1 MRLSAHS
8 LGLLLVA
15 LMGFPAG
22 LRAQAPAVPEPAVRL
37 SIAPQR
43 VVVGQPATLRLVVLA
58 PNYMTSP
65 PLVPDFQMRNAATF
79 PLGTRNQSEQDG
91 ATTLAGVVFEFA
103 IYPLE
108 PGSFA
113 LAGKSVTVTY
123 AAAPPATR
131 TTALPLPAIAL
142 EAFIPDAAAD
152 LEPFLAA
159 ESLQLEQTVRPS
171 SEELKPGDAITRIV
185 TAKGTGV
192 PAMLL
197 PPIAFR
203 PVDGLSTYAAEP
215 SLQSNFDPRTDQLSV
230 IRVDQATFMA
240 IKPGAYMLPAIEV
253 GWWDVRNGRIARS
266 SVGAVPLRVVAGA
279 ASAPA
284 PSTKTPP
291 RAWTVITLIR
301 ENKALSAVVL
311 LGLLGLA
318 AIAPSAAR
326 TATNWLRQQR
336 DAYLASEAWSFR
348 KLRAAAR
355 HNNPREVYTA
365 LLDWVRRL
373 EPLAPVHNV
382 ATLTATA
389 NDAGLAAQVAALE
402 SQLFSRQSATDAWSA
417 RDLLHRL
424 AAARRRLRRR
434 STRAGPAR
442 PLPAQ
447 LNPTDL
453 PHVLPSHGWRPV
465 AR

>member
-1 MRLSAHS
+1 MRLSTHG

-15 LMGFPAG
+15 LVGFPAG
-22 LRAQAPAVPEPAVRL
+22 LRAQAPADPEPAVRL
-37 SIAPQR
+37 SVAPQR
-43 VVVGQPATLRLVVLA
+43 VVVGQPATLRLEVLA
-58 PNYMTSP
+58 PNYMTAP
-65 PLVPDFQMRNAATF
+65 PVVPDFQMRNAATF

-142 EAFIPDAAAD
+142 EALIPAAAAD

-159 ESLQLEQTVRPS
+159 ESLRLEQTVRPS
-171 SEELKPGDAITRIV
+171 TEELKPGDAITRIV

-197 PPIAFR
+197 PPITFR
-203 PVDGLSTYAAEP
+203 PVDCLGIYAAEP
-215 SLQSNFDPRTDQLSV
+215 ALQSNFDPRTDQLSV
-230 IRVDQATFMA
+230 VRVDQATFMA
-240 IKPGAYMLPAIEV
+240 IKPGAYVLPAIEI
-253 GWWDVRNGRIARS
+253 GWWDARNGRIARS
-266 SVGAVPLRVVAGA
+266 SVGAVPIRVVAGA
-279 ASAPA
+279 ASAPD
-284 PSTKTPP
+284 PSTQAPP
-291 RAWTVITLIR
+291 RAWTIITLIR

-326 TATNWLRQQR
+326 TAANRLRQHR

-355 HNNPREVYTA
+355 RNNARELYSA

-373 EPLAPVHNV
+373 EPLAPAHNI

-389 NDAGLAAQVAALE
+389 NDAELTAQLATLE
-402 SQLFSRQSATDAWSA
+402 RQLFSRQGVTDSWSA
-417 RDLLHRL
+417 RELMHRL
-424 AAARRRLRRR
+424 AAARRRLRQR
-434 STRAGPAR
+434 SPRGGLAT

-453 PHVLPSHGWRPV
+453 PRVLPSHGWRPV